1 MELNSAQI
9 AQFDDQRYLLLRG
22 APADADLD
30 PVIAEYEQHID
41 RRAQAL
47 LAEGKLYGLYADEP
61 CTAGFSGSSISSP
74 TIRRLIKECCL
85 KIQISINY
93 FRSWFSPIVYSG
105 FNHLDRVHRMNSRA
119 SSSSS
124 GRSEFS
130 EYSSTASL

>member
-47 LAEGKLYGLYADEP
+47 LAEGKISGLYADEP
-61 CTAGFSGSSISSP
+61 CTAGS
-74 TIRRLIKECCL
+74 RR
-85 KIQISINY
+85 SVANAT
-93 FRSWFSPIVYSG
+93 RSTRTST
-105 FNHLDRVHRMNSRA
+105 
-119 SSSSS
+119 
-124 GRSEFS
+124 
-130 EYSSTASL
+130 SSTSAAGPPSSFCTATVCWRSSRGS